1 MTDTGTKEKMVF
13 SFNRWLSRD
22 MDDGDMV
29 RELPVVRTGKPIP
42 ICKFTG
48 CMPSSGYVNEKYK
61 ITHWWQRL
69 RRLSLFN
76 RILTLK
82 ASVKDLDILIIPN
95 G

>member
-42 ICKFTG
+42 MCKITG
-48 CMPSSGYVNEKYK
+48 CMPS
-61 ITHWWQRL
+61 
-69 RRLSLFN
+69 
-76 RILTLK
+76 
-82 ASVKDLDILIIPN
+82 
-95 G
+95 

>member
-42 ICKFTG
+42 MCKITG
-48 CMPSSGYVNEKYK
+48 CMPSSGYVNKKYE
-61 ITHWWQRL
+61 ITHWWQRFF
-69 RRLSLFN
+69 LFVFLAKFEEGFLY
-76 RILTLK
+76 LTE
-82 ASVKDLDILIIPN
+82 S
-95 G
+95 